1 MPELVSPYVSRL
13 ATHLQLSEAEL
24 RQGLA
29 DSRRPGPDG
38 QNTRPSRARQ
48 NMRDRQI
55 MMYAVRY
62 PDRLD
67 DLRDL
72 GADLALQLSLI
83 HI

>member
-1 MPELVSPYVSRL
+1 MSRL

-38 QNTRPSRARQ
+38 QTTRPSRARQ

-67 DLRDL
+67 YLRDL
-72 GADLALQLSLI
+72 GADLALQSDIARQLWDKI
-83 HI
+83 